1 MRFDC
6 IHCRK
11 ATTKPQSV
19 KGAFLRMLTKQQIR
33 GLYTIR
39 INSYGEVYEADVV
52 RSCGIQEWDNQVL
65 EIIKDMPR
73 WTPTINYYGKGEYR
87 NSVWT
92 TPIFFKK
99 GEKTD

>member
-1 MRFDC
+1 M
-6 IHCRK
+6 
-11 ATTKPQSV
+11 
-19 KGAFLRMLTKQQIR
+19 
-33 GLYTIR
+33 
-39 INSYGEVYEADVV
+39 

-92 TPIFFKK
+92 TPIFLRREKRQTDWS
-99 GEKTD
+99 GEKHLETGCAGN

>member
-1 MRFDC
+1 MVNR
-6 IHCRK
+6 
-11 ATTKPQSV
+11 
-19 KGAFLRMLTKQQIR
+19 GAQDYITQRLVYDPSLLGDKQQIR